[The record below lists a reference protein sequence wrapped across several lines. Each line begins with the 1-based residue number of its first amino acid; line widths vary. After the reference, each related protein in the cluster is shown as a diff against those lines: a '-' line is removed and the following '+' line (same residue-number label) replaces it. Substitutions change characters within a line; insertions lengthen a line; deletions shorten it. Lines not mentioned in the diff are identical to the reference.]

1 MGCDPPVST
10 GGRRI
15 ASSPFCPRFFPPGWT
30 LWQRVRA
37 RAAARPRPRC
47 HGLRLVCHLVQE
59 QIELINRKHRQ
70 RLDVL
75 LCPVHCLDESGTLL
89 FVRLVDSLECGSHA
103 LQRWKCCLDHPSDK
117 AAHRL
122 PTCSA
127 DCLQDSVLALVQ
139 RNGDA
144 GAFCCH
150 GRRSSFGDASD
161 ASASPASLATPTVW
175 QARNGVPRP
184 ANGITREIR
193 RQQPER
199 RWSTRF
205 AYPA

>member
-15 ASSPFCPRFFPPGWT
+15 ASSPFCPRLFPPRRAP
-30 LWQRVRA
+30 WQRVRA

-47 HGLRLVCHLVQE
+47 QGLWLVRHLVQE
-59 QIELINRKHRQ
+59 QIELINRKHCE

-75 LCPVHCLDESGTLL
+75 LRPVHCLDESGTLFL
-89 FVRLVDSLECGSHA
+89 VRLVDCLERGSHS
-103 LQRWKCCLDHPSDK
+103 LQRWQRGLDHAGDK

-122 PTCSA
+122 PACSA

-144 GAFCCH
+144 GAFRCH
-150 GRRSSFGDASD
+150 GRRSSCCDASD

-175 QARNGVPRP
+175 QARNGVHRP

-199 RWSTRF
+199 LWSTRF
-205 AYPA
+205 AYLA